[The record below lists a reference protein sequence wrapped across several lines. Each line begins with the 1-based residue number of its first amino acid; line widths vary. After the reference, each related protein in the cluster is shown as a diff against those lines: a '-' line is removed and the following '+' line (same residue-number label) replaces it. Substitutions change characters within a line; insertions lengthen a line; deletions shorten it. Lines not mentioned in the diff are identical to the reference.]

1 MVPAIIRLSIKHAI
15 LPSSRAMIQGGCFVV
30 VWYCIPKRMPCFIL
44 LCPRFTMKWWSYVFV
59 ASLSPRY
66 GPLRPAPKHLFFLFF
81 SFLFFSFLPSP
92 SSWVTGC
99 YRAIRFH
106 FGWLNRVVLSSSL
119 PLSDTKAVLQCCQ
132 AARPLQDSKP
142 GPQLVAARKV
152 LVSSGGHLVCNGSKL
167 R

>member
-1 MVPAIIRLSIKHAI
+1 M
-15 LPSSRAMIQGGCFVV
+15 F
-30 VWYCIPKRMPCFIL
+30 
-44 LCPRFTMKWWSYVFV
+44 FV

-152 LVSSGGHLVCNGSKL
+152 LVSSGGHLVCNGYQWFSAEVVAVAQNAYSGTNWFEDCSDETTL
-167 R
+167 ATSNCI